1 MVWLC
6 QQYVWTDVAD
16 VSQAPYGSY
25 KTWKVLEFYFDIFQD
40 WQVLEKT
47 INSS

>member
-1 MVWLC
+1 M
-6 QQYVWTDVAD
+6 AD
-16 VSQAPYGSY
+16 ASQALYGSC

-47 INSS
+47 IVPGKSWKSA